1 MPHWIWPT
9 MIALVVMDTTVAFVI
24 LRRRWKKTTAS
35 SGGIDFARV
44 HQVGKLVN
52 DRIVAYLQSSWNG
65 QANELPEALRRAV
78 EMTREHAAGNG
89 ITLDDSGLRLV
100 VTSIAVVHKIASR
113 GQVAR
118 AFKALDAG
126 NRTAAA

>member
-9 MIALVVMDTTVAFVI
+9 MIALVVMDTTVAFFI
-24 LRRRWKKTTAS
+24 LRRRWKQATAS
-35 SGGIDFARV
+35 GGGIDFARV

-65 QANELPEALRRAV
+65 QASELPEALRRAV
-78 EMTREHAAGNG
+78 EMARGHAAENG

-100 VTSIAVVHKIASR
+100 VTSIVVVHKIASR

-126 NRTAAA
+126 TRTAAA

>member
-9 MIALVVMDTTVAFVI
+9 MIALVVMDTAVAFVI
-24 LRRRWKKTTAS
+24 LRRRWEKVTAS
-35 SGGIDFARV
+35 GGGIDFARV

-78 EMTREHAAGNG
+78 EMTSGHAAQNG
-89 ITLDDSGLRLV
+89 ITLDESGLRLV

-118 AFKALDAG
+118 AFKVLDAG